1 LIVPE
6 HARAS
11 TLATVID
18 TFLFDLRTHVK
29 CDSIT
34 SGISHPIITA
44 PIDLHLMARL
54 RRGDARLGTLMPSTD
69 KPVDSSVAA
78 AAAAETTMDSNA
90 MSAVPVDELSDVGYA
105 CESVLRKRK
114 RKMSKHKMQKRRW
127 KERMSRR
134 EFGR

>member
-1 LIVPE
+1 
-6 HARAS
+6 
-11 TLATVID
+11 
-18 TFLFDLRTHVK
+18 
-29 CDSIT
+29 
-34 SGISHPIITA
+34 
-44 PIDLHLMARL
+44 MARL

-69 KPVDSSVAA
+69 KPVDSSVAGA
-78 AAAAETTMDSNA
+78 AAASAAETTMDSNA
-90 MSAVPVDELSDVGYA
+90 MSAAPVDELSDVGYA